1 MKIEILQYDPNLID
15 ASPYQVR
22 EHFEEGALNEL
33 AASIREHGI
42 VQPLTARESPTD
54 PARLELVAGER
65 RLRAARLA
73 GLETVPV
80 IVHEL
85 NDRQAQEIVLIEN
98 LQRSDLTVSE
108 EARGYRKALD
118 LRDDEGK
125 PVYTQ
130 ESLAAKIGKPLS
142 HVTDRL
148 KLLLCPDF
156 LITAVESREVSL
168 STAMLVGRIPDPQER
183 HKAAKRVLHPTI
195 QEVPLNY
202 EQTREMIREE
212 FMVSLQKPGFDIEDE
227 GLVPAVIEGGERV
240 MGGACLTCPFC
251 VDAGSGEN
259 ARSRNSEIGS
269 DDAAGSSG
277 ALKRGAP
284 HLLCTLPKCYQKKQ
298 EAAWKIVRRQAEEQ
312 GMRVIEGD
320 PAVKLFS
327 RYGGNLVHDAPYVQL
342 DDKPGYDAIGQLAYE
357 NKKTYRSL
365 LKKAD
370 IEVVV
375 ARHPQTGRRVELV
388 DRKVAATMVKAK
400 LKNTDPE
407 KVIRSQDEAEAA
419 KKEQRQQEIRK
430 QKLEKIILHESVSDL
445 QAAID
450 RKGLGV
456 DDLGYVFQMALD
468 NSGADGMQFFKE
480 WLELKMPKGTASGVR
495 DYESSIIET
504 VSTKATTPQGWLSF
518 VVVALLARQL
528 RWSGSAGEDLQELL
542 QRMGVKPEEI
552 ERRAEAILNA
562 TTGGKK
568 KMADHQVAPVRH
580 EFRFGE
586 EDAFL
591 TALMGEKIE
600 KGFSHIFVLTMENES
615 GAEGKKKPGS
625 FIEIRI
631 KHDAAGDF
639 YAKWSWNYDGR
650 SHGQWGVFVHS
661 FSDRSFCVAAAL
673 GALRSEFEKSAEP
686 RLTRNKLRLGVLI
699 TSFCG
704 THNLL
709 VHDYIHDTEVPTE
722 SADAGAAQGQID
734 IPAAGEIDPK
744 TADEG
749 TQVHKIGAGEWTYAD
764 CLGTSPKKGTP
775 ERTDYDRRRLRLM
788 RLVKKQA
795 A

>member
-42 VQPLTARESPTD
+42 VQPLTARESPTA

-130 ESLAAKIGKPLS
+130 ASLAAKIGKPLS

-183 HKAAKRVLHPTI
+183 QKAAKRVLHPTI

-202 EQTREMIREE
+202 EQTREMIRED

-227 GLVPAVIEGGERV
+227 GLVPAVIEDGERV
-240 MGGACLTCPFC
+240 MGGACASCMYC
-251 VDAGSGEN
+251 VDKAGEN
-259 ARSRNSEIGS
+259 ARARNSEG
-269 DDAAGSSG
+269 GLVPG
-277 ALKRGAP
+277 E
-284 HLLCTLPKCYQKKQ
+284 HYMCTLPKCYQKKQ

-327 RYGGNLVHDAPYVQL
+327 RYGGHLVHDAPYVQL
-342 DDKPGYDAIGQLAYE
+342 DDKPDYDEIGQLAYE

-365 LKKAD
+365 LKKTD
-370 IEVVV
+370 IEVVL

-388 DRKVAATMVKAK
+388 DRKLAATMVKAK

-407 KVIRSQDEAEAA
+407 KVMRGEEKAEAE
-419 KKEQRQQEIRK
+419 KKEQRKEEIRK
-430 QKLEKIILHESVSDL
+430 LKLEKIILHESVSDL
-445 QAAID
+445 QAAIE

-456 DDLGYVFQMALD
+456 DDLSYVFEIALD
-468 NSGADGMQFFKE
+468 NSGADGMQFFKD

-495 DYESSIIET
+495 DYEQSIIET
-504 VSTKATTPQGWLSF
+504 VRAKATTPQGWLSF

-528 RWSGSAGEDLQELL
+528 RWRGVAAEDLQELL

-552 ERRAEAILNA
+552 KRRAEAILNA

-568 KMADHQVAPVRH
+568 K
-580 EFRFGE
+580 
-586 EDAFL
+586 
-591 TALMGEKIE
+591 
-600 KGFSHIFVLTMENES
+600 
-615 GAEGKKKPGS
+615 
-625 FIEIRI
+625 
-631 KHDAAGDF
+631 
-639 YAKWSWNYDGR
+639 
-650 SHGQWGVFVHS
+650 
-661 FSDRSFCVAAAL
+661 
-673 GALRSEFEKSAEP
+673 
-686 RLTRNKLRLGVLI
+686 
-699 TSFCG
+699 
-704 THNLL
+704 
-709 VHDYIHDTEVPTE
+709 
-722 SADAGAAQGQID
+722 
-734 IPAAGEIDPK
+734 
-744 TADEG
+744 
-749 TQVHKIGAGEWTYAD
+749 
-764 CLGTSPKKGTP
+764 
-775 ERTDYDRRRLRLM
+775 
-788 RLVKKQA
+788 QA